1 MKPLDPRLL
10 RHARSA
16 RRYVVATALLQVF
29 ATCCV
34 IVQAF
39 AIAHALA
46 PVVEG
51 RANLETVRGPLALLV
66 GAVALR
72 TLLTWL
78 RERIGQ
84 AAAVDTVGELRGGL
98 LRHASALP
106 HRWRVQHG
114 DDVTVLATRGLDDLV
129 PYLTGYLPQLLMT
142 AILTPIG
149 LLVVLRLDLVSGLII
164 AATLPLIPLFMW
176 LVGVTTRNYSAERL
190 EVLARQGGQLL
201 DLLAGLTTLRALGR
215 EIGPGTRVR
224 ALGDAYRR
232 TTMQT
237 LRVAFL
243 SGAVLELLA
252 SLAVALVAVQIGM
265 RLVYGDIDLTTGL
278 TVLILAPEIYLPLR
292 AVGMQFHAST
302 NGLAAAERTFEVLEQ
317 PLPRRGEITE
327 IAWDRLLLDGAGV
340 KAGDRGYLAPHD
352 LSCGVEPGRVLALA
366 GPSGVGKTTAA
377 MALLRQQPLDSG
389 HVWLERDGVRT
400 DLADVEDEA
409 WWRDVAWVPQRALT
423 YGGTLAEHVDPASLA
438 SEAERDAAAA
448 ATGLLTVVQSLP
460 QGWSTPLSRSQ
471 GGLSSGLSVGQTQRL
486 ELTRALL
493 AGSRLVVL
501 DEPTA
506 HLAPAD
512 EAQVV
517 AAVRAV
523 ADAGAAVVVIA
534 HRPTMLAA
542 ADTVV
547 TVERQDAGSGVT
559 DGVPGTAPDTGRDD
573 HEEVTP

>member
-16 RRYVVATALLQVF
+16 RTFVTATAALSF
-29 ATCCV
+29 GATLCV
-34 IVQAF
+34 IAAAF

-51 RANLETVRGPLALLV
+51 RSDLAGVLPAIGLLV

-72 TLLTWL
+72 TLLTWW
-78 RERIGQ
+78 RERLGQ
-84 AAAVDTVGELRGGL
+84 AAAVRTVGELRSRL
-98 LRHASALP
+98 LGHATRMP
-106 HRWRVQHG
+106 HRWRVRRG

-129 PYLTGYLPQLLMT
+129 PYLTGYLPQLLLT

-149 LLVVLRLDLVSGLII
+149 LLVVLRLDLISGFII

-190 EVLARQGGQLL
+190 EVLTRQGSQLL

-224 ALGDAYRR
+224 ALGESYRA

-252 SLAVALVAVQIGM
+252 SLAVALVAVEIGM
-265 RLVYGDIDLTTGL
+265 RLVFGHLDLTTGL

-302 NGLAAAERTFEVLEQ
+302 NGLAAAQKTFEVLEE
-317 PLPRRGEITE
+317 PLPAPGDQAVPDWTGL
-327 IAWDRLLLDGAGV
+327 RLEGV
-340 KAGDRGYLAPHD
+340 GVLAGDRGYQAPAD
-352 LSCGVEPGRVLALA
+352 LSGTVLPGRVVALA
-366 GPSGVGKTTAA
+366 GPSGAGKTTAA
-377 MALLRQQPLDSG
+377 MALLRQQPPDSG
-389 HVWLERDGVRT
+389 TLWLEHPGGRT
-400 DLADVEDEA
+400 DLADVEA
-409 WWRDVAWVPQRALT
+409 QQWWSQTSWVPQRALT
-423 YGGTLAEHVDPASLA
+423 FGGTVAGHIDPDDAASPA
-438 SEAERDAAAA
+438 QRDAAAA
-448 ATGLLTVVQSLP
+448 ATGLLDVIASLP
-460 QGWSTPLSRSQ
+460 RGWDTPLASGE

-493 AGSRLVVL
+493 RRSRLVVL

-506 HLAPAD
+506 HLSAAD
-512 EAQVV
+512 EGGVV

-523 ADAGAAVVVIA
+523 AAAGAAVVVIA
-534 HRPTMLAA
+534 HRPSMLAEADVVIDVA
-542 ADTVV
+542 ASVV
-547 TVERQDAGSGVT
+547 ATPQEQGQDA
-559 DGVPGTAPDTGRDD
+559 
-573 HEEVTP
+573 